1 MLAGSEGQPQTLYIQ
16 ENIPKMSAKILLITT
31 IITEILIDVLL
42 SLIKYI
48 YYFKIQKDYYGRIS
62 FKLL

>member
-1 MLAGSEGQPQTLYIQ
+1 MLAGSEGQPQTLY
-16 ENIPKMSAKILLITT
+16 IPKMSAKILLITT